1 VAWAEESVGLEKI
14 YFSTQAPLFRIKA
27 IMSLLHL
34 VHKNVIIKF
43 SDAARNQFNPEA
55 SYVFRLTGV
64 DAMGFLQI
72 QDLKPGGHAGPE
84 AASDPFWINK
94 DLIREIHE
102 LDLAKGKEALHFTG
116 HAGKAAKMKSKSV
129 LKQKPVLS

>member
-1 VAWAEESVGLEKI
+1 
-14 YFSTQAPLFRIKA
+14 
-27 IMSLLHL
+27 MSLLHL
-34 VHKNVIIKF
+34 VHKNIIIKF
-43 SDAARNQFNPEA
+43 SDAARDQFNSEA

-72 QDLKPGGHAGPE
+72 QDLKPGGHGGPE

-102 LDLAKGKEALHFTG
+102 LDLTKVKGVLHYTG
-116 HAGKAAKMKSKSV
+116 QAAKPAKAKSLIKPKSTF
-129 LKQKPVLS
+129 KQQSAPSST